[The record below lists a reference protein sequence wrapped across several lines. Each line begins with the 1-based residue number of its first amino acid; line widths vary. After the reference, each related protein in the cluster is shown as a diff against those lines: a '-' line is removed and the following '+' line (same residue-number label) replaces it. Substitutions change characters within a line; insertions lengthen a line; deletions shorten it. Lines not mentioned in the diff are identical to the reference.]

1 MNTPAVRLE
10 LPLGPSENKSDS
22 FSIAGRLK
30 ARKEKHDY
38 SMSVLWKV
46 REQLGIG
53 YKPFTG
59 PVRYTAVVHYTN
71 KRRIDLDNRVKP
83 LQDALTF
90 AKIWE
95 DDKQVDDFRVV
106 RGAPIKGS
114 LVRLYIEPCI
124 WER

>member
-1 MNTPAVRLE
+1 MNPAGVRLE
-10 LPLGPSENKSDS
+10 LPLGPSVNKSDS
-22 FSIAGRLK
+22 FNQHAKRA
-30 ARKEKHDY
+30 ARKEIHAY
-38 SMSVLWKV
+38 SMSVLWKC

-59 PVRYTAVVHYTN
+59 PVRYTAVFHYQN

-83 LQDALTF
+83 LQDALSF
-90 AKIWE
+90 AKVWV
-95 DDKQVDDFRVV
+95 DDKQVDDFRIV